1 VVGRRRTA
9 AQLAAAICIAA
20 LAACSSVAAVNDRA
34 MLVGPEPTA
43 PEPRPDPTRLLRR
56 TQTEYRVGP
65 RDLLEV
71 EIYELEEP
79 NKSKQLRTRVSQDG
93 NIVVPL
99 LGQVGAG
106 GKTAREIQDAI
117 ARMLGEDFLVNPT
130 VNVLVVEHEARRVT
144 VLGAVASPGT
154 FALKDNSTTLIDALA
169 MAGGPTEK
177 AGSSVYVVHGAP
189 VPAAEGAGAVPA
201 AADRD
206 DAAAEPAADPGHNIV
221 KIDLTDLIER
231 GDMSANCVLEDG
243 DVVQVPPVAQ
253 FFVMG
258 EVRQGGA
265 FPLRGEITLLRAIA
279 LAGGLKQ
286 EATPSAT
293 VLIRSTEQG
302 RITIPI
308 DLAEVGA
315 GSEKDVRM
323 QADDVVVVN
332 QSSAAQFVR
341 GVGTFLRDLF
351 SINYGL

>member
-1 VVGRRRTA
+1 MGGRRRTA
-9 AQLAAAICIAA
+9 VRLAAATCIAA
-20 LAACSSVAAVNDRA
+20 LAACSSVAEVNDRA

-43 PEPRPDPTRLLRR
+43 AEPRPDPTRLLRR

-65 RDLLEV
+65 RDLLEIEV
-71 EIYELEEP
+71 YELEEP
-79 NKSKQLRTRVSQDG
+79 NKSKLLRTRVSQDG
-93 NIVVPL
+93 NIVMPL

-117 ARMLGEDFLVNPT
+117 ARMLAEDFLVNPT

-144 VLGAVASPGT
+144 VLGAVATPGT

-169 MAGGPTEK
+169 LAGGPTEK
-177 AGSSVYVVHGAP
+177 AGSSVYVVHVAP
-189 VPAAEGAGAVPA
+189 VPGAGGTDAVPA
-201 AADRD
+201 AAYRD
-206 DAAAEPAADPGHNIV
+206 GSAAEPAGEPAANIV

-265 FPLRGEITLLRAIA
+265 FPLRGEITLLRAVA
-279 LAGGLKQ
+279 LAGGLKP

-293 VLIRSTEQG
+293 VLIRSTEHG
-302 RITIPI
+302 RVTVPI

-315 GSEKDVRM
+315 GSEKDLRM
-323 QADDVVVVN
+323 QADDVLVVN
-332 QSSAAQFVR
+332 QSGGSQFAR
-341 GVGTFLRDLF
+341 GVGAFLRDLF
-351 SINYGL
+351 HINYGL

>member
-1 VVGRRRTA
+1 MVGRGRTA
-9 AQLAAAICIAA
+9 LQLAAAAIGIAA
-20 LAACSSVAAVNDRA
+20 LAACSSVTAVNDRA

-43 PEPRPDPTRLLRR
+43 SAPRPDPSRLLRR

-71 EIYELEEP
+71 EVYELEEP
-79 NKSKQLRTRVSQDG
+79 TKSKLLRTRVSQDG

-144 VLGAVASPGT
+144 VLGAVSSPGT

-169 MAGGPTEK
+169 LAGGPTEK
-177 AGSSVYVVHGAP
+177 AGSSVFVVHGAP
-189 VPAAEGAGAVPA
+189 APAADGAVAAPA

-206 DAAAEPAADPGHNIV
+206 GDAAEPAGNIV

-231 GDMSANCVLEDG
+231 GDLSANCVLEDG

-279 LAGGLKQ
+279 LAGGLKD

-293 VLIRSTEQG
+293 VLIRSTEHG
-302 RITIPI
+302 RVTIPI

-323 QADDVVVVN
+323 QAGDVLMLN
-332 QSSAAQFVR
+332 QSGGSEFAR
-341 GVGTFLRDLF
+341 SVGSFLRGMF
-351 SINYGL
+351 SVTYGL